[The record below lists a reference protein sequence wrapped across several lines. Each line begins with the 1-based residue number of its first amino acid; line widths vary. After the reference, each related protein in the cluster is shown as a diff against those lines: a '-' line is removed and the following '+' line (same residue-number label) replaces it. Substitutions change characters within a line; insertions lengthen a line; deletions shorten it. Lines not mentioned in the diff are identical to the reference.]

1 MTNREMDQ
9 IGKRLRAIS
18 NEVRQYMEKRME
30 LLIFDISE
38 HVTRMLAESV
48 HKVAGILFLLGSCI
62 FLLVALALYLG
73 EILGSESLGYV
84 LVSVPILIVGLFL
97 ISLKP
102 RSLLLRIQKQ
112 FMREVLRALPEQNGK
127 MDKIESGESKK
138 PESGMQKAPS
148 KDGKP
153 AREKKN
159 MNKKEQS
166 GG

>member
-18 NEVRQYMEKRME
+18 NEVRQYMEKRIE

-48 HKVAGILFLLGSCI
+48 HRVAGILFLLGSCI

-73 EILGSESLGYV
+73 KILGSESLGYV
-84 LVSVPILIVGLFL
+84 IVSIPILIVGLFL

-102 RSLLLRIQKQ
+102 RSLLLRIQEQ
-112 FMREVLRALPEQNGK
+112 FMQEVLRALPEQNGK
-127 MDKIESGESKK
+127 MEQIESGEPKK
-138 PESGMQKAPS
+138 DESGLKKASS
-148 KDGKP
+148 KDGEP
-153 AREKKN
+153 AREKQN
-159 MNKKEQS
+159 LNKKEKS